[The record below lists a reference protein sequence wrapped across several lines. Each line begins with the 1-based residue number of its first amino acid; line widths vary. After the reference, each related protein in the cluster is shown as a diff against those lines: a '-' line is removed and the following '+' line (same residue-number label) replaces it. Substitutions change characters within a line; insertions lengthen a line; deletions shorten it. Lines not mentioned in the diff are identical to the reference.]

1 MEEKKAIKVRLST
14 VLIVILIIA
23 TGVMAYFLYTAYKDK
38 NDALATVE
46 KLQKEIGDLKQEI
59 IGLNRTNINNN
70 VVNNSEVVES
80 KKTDEKKTYTYEN
93 ISGTY
98 DANIKAEGLVEE
110 AFYGLDLYGNGIYK
124 YEYGVVAPSGTI
136 GNYKIEGNK
145 IILNE
150 LFATASDV
158 STRVIK
164 ENKTITLTINEDGSI
179 TDENC
184 VIEVR
189 DENIRKQLS
198 NVNLKKQSSK
208 KLDNNSIN
216 KYFDGTYFVNSY
228 SEN

>member
-14 VLIVILIIA
+14 VVIVILIIV

-46 KLQKEIGDLKQEI
+46 KLQKEIGNLKQEI
-59 IGLNRTNINNN
+59 ISSNNTNISNN
-70 VVNNSEVVES
+70 VANNREVLES
-80 KKTDEKKTYTYEN
+80 KKTDEKTYTYEN

-98 DANIKAEGLVEE
+98 DANIKAEGLAED
-110 AFYGLDLYGNGIYK
+110 AFYGLDLYENGIYK
-124 YEYGVVAPSGTI
+124 YEYGVMAPSGTI

-164 ENKTITLTINEDGSI
+164 ENKTITLTINEDGSL
-179 TDENC
+179 TDKNC
-184 VIEVR
+184 VIEVF
-189 DENIRKQLS
+189 DENIRKQLN
-198 NVNLKKQSSK
+198 NVNLKKQTSK